1 MQSRIGHGIVM
12 SDRSKG
18 DGYYVWYAVDYK
30 EVLANQ
36 NQDETKGESMR
47 NPDTFT
53 QKEVRR
59 KKIRRD
65 TQYDRFSDTVKE
77 RKPRKPRVKNIKY
90 YEYSEWDE

>member
-1 MQSRIGHGIVM
+1 MSNGGKKHNAVIVWN
-12 SDRSKG
+12 G
-18 DGYYVWYAVDYK
+18 NGFEDGNGGLNDPKQGV
-30 EVLANQ
+30 
-36 NQDETKGESMR
+36 GSMR

-65 TQYDRFSDTVKE
+65 AQYDRFSDTVKE